1 LPVWRP
7 PSRSEHARSFAT
19 APKPKPKP
27 KQRNRSLAS
36 GGTGRL
42 TSTRVQ
48 ALVDLVGSAQ
58 PGRRREMLFWAGCRL
73 GECSGTQAARL
84 AVAQLLLEA
93 AASAGMTEHKAFDT
107 LRGALQQGG
116 G

>member
-1 LPVWRP
+1 
-7 PSRSEHARSFAT
+7 
-19 APKPKPKP
+19 
-27 KQRNRSLAS
+27 
-36 GGTGRL
+36 
-42 TSTRVQ
+42 
-48 ALVDLVGSAQ
+48 
-58 PGRRREMLFWAGCRL
+58 MLFWAGCRL

-116 G
+116 V